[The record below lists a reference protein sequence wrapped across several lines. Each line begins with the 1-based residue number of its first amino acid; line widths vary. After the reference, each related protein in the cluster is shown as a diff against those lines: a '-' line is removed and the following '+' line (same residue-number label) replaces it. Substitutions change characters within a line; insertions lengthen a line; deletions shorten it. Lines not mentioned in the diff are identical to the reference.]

1 MGVEEGIL
9 ISDSVK
15 FNNKG
20 GRFIIVKGKLENE
33 IVTLVNVYAPPNS
46 GKHLIKTLYNYN
58 YYKLYT
64 SIISKRFEQFMS
76 DIIDEDQTGF
86 IKGRQTHDNI
96 TLHIIEHVKHN
107 NTSAASSL
115 DVEKAFDCV
124 NLAYLYQTL
133 KKFGLNKKAVQ
144 CIKTLYQKPT
154 ARIKING
161 SLSESIQLERSTRQ
175 GC

>member
-1 MGVEEGIL
+1 
-9 ISDSVK
+9 
-15 FNNKG
+15 
-20 GRFIIVKGKLENE
+20 
-33 IVTLVNVYAPPNS
+33 
-46 GKHLIKTLYNYN
+46 
-58 YYKLYT
+58 
-64 SIISKRFEQFMS
+64 MS

-115 DVEKAFDCV
+115 DAEKAFDCV
-124 NLAYLYQTL
+124 NLAILYQTL

-161 SLSESIQLERSTRQ
+161 CLSESIQLERSTRQ
-175 GC
+175 GCCLSPTLFASFIEPLAQAIRQNTDLKEKGWE